1 MAPRGKSSFV
11 CRECAYVSPGWLG
24 RCPGCGEWN
33 TIEESAP
40 APVSPRGVG
49 RRGAGAAVAAPA
61 PLRLIDVD
69 PASQARLTTGLGEFD
84 RVLGGGLVAGSVVLV
99 GGEPGVGKSTL
110 LLQTLLDLEER
121 AVSTLLVS
129 GEESAA
135 QVKLRSVRLGGE
147 GSRLRLL
154 PETQTEGVVAALEH
168 LKPAVCV
175 VDSVQ
180 TLWSAEVG
188 SVPGSVAQIRDAAAQ
203 LLRVAKDNG
212 IALVLVGHV
221 TKEGELAGPRVLE
234 HMVDAVLSFEGERA
248 QPFRILRA
256 VKNRFGS
263 TNEVGV
269 FQMAERGLEEV
280 PDPASVFLD
289 DGDLRSGSVVV
300 PVLEGS
306 RCLLAEVQALVAP
319 SNLAMPQRVARGVD
333 RNRLAMIVA
342 VLSRRARLPLL
353 KCDIFVNVG
362 GGLALEDPAADLAV
376 ALAIASAWRDGT
388 DGHGLAA
395 FGEVSLTGKVRY
407 ALQGE
412 KRIQELMRRGFP
424 QIFVPGRNAD
434 EFASAAGIGGAPG
447 LGAGGKSAHGRAGA
461 TMSALKLVA
470 VTDVAEAAKRAV
482 GAKSGVD
489 AATGR
494 HGAG

>member
-1 MAPRGKSSFV
+1 MRKGSFV
-11 CRECAYVSPGWLG
+11 CRECGYSSPGWLG
-24 RCPGCGEWN
+24 RCPGCGQWN
-33 TIEESAP
+33 TISEETV
-40 APVSPRGVG
+40 PVRPGP
-49 RRGAGAAVAAPA
+49 RGAGRAAPA
-61 PLRLIDVD
+61 PPTPAPVRLTDVD
-69 PASQARLTTGLGEFD
+69 LDAQSRIHSGLAEFD
-84 RVLGGGLVAGSVVLV
+84 RVLGGGFVAGSVVLV

-110 LLQTLLDLEER
+110 LLQSLLSMESR
-121 AVSTLLVS
+121 GVSTLLVS
-129 GEESAA
+129 GEESAG

-154 PETQTEGVVAALEH
+154 PETQTETVVAALEH

-180 TLWSAEVG
+180 TLWSGEVG
-188 SVPGSVAQIRDAAAQ
+188 SAPGSVAQIRDATAQ

-212 IALVLVGHV
+212 ISLVLVGHV

-234 HMVDAVLSFEGERA
+234 HMVDGVLSFEGERA

-269 FQMAERGLEEV
+269 FQMAEQGLVEV
-280 PDPASVFLD
+280 PDPASVFLEE
-289 DGDLRSGSVVV
+289 GDLRSGSVVV
-300 PVLEGS
+300 PVLEGT
-306 RCLLAEVQALVAP
+306 RCLLAEVQALVAA

-353 KCDIFVNVG
+353 KCDIFVNVA
-362 GGLALEDPAADLAV
+362 GGLALEDPAAYLAV
-376 ALAIASAWRDGT
+376 ALAIATAWRNGADGR
-388 DGHGLAA
+388 GVAA

-412 KRIQELMRRGFP
+412 KRIQELVRRGFP
-424 QIFVPGRNAD
+424 QILVPGRNVE
-434 EFASAAGIGGAPG
+434 EFSK
-447 LGAGGKSAHGRAGA
+447 AGGRISGLR
-461 TMSALKLVA
+461 LEA
-470 VTDVAEAAKRAV
+470 VSDVEQAV
-482 GAKSGVD
+482 KQVTARSNGG
-489 AATGR
+489 
-494 HGAG
+494 

>member
-1 MAPRGKSSFV
+1 
-11 CRECAYVSPGWLG
+11 L
-24 RCPGCGEWN
+24 
-33 TIEESAP
+33 
-40 APVSPRGVG
+40 
-49 RRGAGAAVAAPA
+49 
-61 PLRLIDVD
+61 
-69 PASQARLTTGLGEFD
+69 
-84 RVLGGGLVAGSVVLV
+84 

-110 LLQTLLDLEER
+110 LLQTLLGMEAR
-121 AVSTLLVS
+121 GVPALLVS

-147 GSRLRLL
+147 ASKLRLVT
-154 PETQTEGVVAALEH
+154 ETQTESVVAALEH

-180 TLWSAEVG
+180 TLWSGQVA
-188 SVPGSVAQIRDAAAQ
+188 SAPGSVAQIRDAAGQ

-221 TKEGELAGPRVLE
+221 TKDGELAGPRVLE

-269 FQMAERGLEEV
+269 FQMAEQGLVEV
-280 PDPASVFLD
+280 PDPSSVFLEE
-289 DGDLRSGSVVV
+289 GDLRSGSVVV

-342 VLSRRARLPLL
+342 VLDRRAKLPLL
-353 KCDIFVNVG
+353 KCDIFVNVA
-362 GGLALEDPAADLAV
+362 GGLTLEDPAADLAV
-376 ALAIASAWRDGT
+376 ALAIATAWRDGS

-407 ALQGE
+407 VLQGD
-412 KRIQELMRRGFP
+412 KRIQELARRRFP
-424 QIFVPGRNAD
+424 RIVVPGRNAE
-434 EFASAAGIGGAPG
+434 EFTGTGGAADG
-447 LGAGGKSAHGRAGA
+447 LR
-461 TMSALKLVA
+461 LEA
-470 VTDVAEAAKRAV
+470 VGDVAEAVKQATARSM
-482 GAKSGVD
+482 SGK
-489 AATGR
+489 AASDPGT
-494 HGAG
+494 

>member
-1 MAPRGKSSFV
+1 MTRRRSSFI
-11 CRECAYVSPGWLG
+11 CQECGYVSPGWLG
-24 RCPGCGEWN
+24 RCPGCGQWN
-33 TIEESAP
+33 TIIEEAVPANVGARRAAPPPAAP
-40 APVSPRGVG
+40 APVHLS
-49 RRGAGAAVAAPA
+49 
-61 PLRLIDVD
+61 DVD
-69 PASQARLTTGLGEFD
+69 PGSQTRIDAGLDEFN

-110 LLQTLLDLEER
+110 LLQALLSMESR
-121 AVSTLLVS
+121 GVSTLLIS
-129 GEESAA
+129 GEESSA
-135 QVKLRSVRLGGE
+135 QVKLRSVRLGGQA
-147 GSRLRLL
+147 SKLRLL
-154 PETQTEGVVAALEH
+154 PETQTEALVHALEQ

-180 TLWSAEVG
+180 TLWSEEVG
-188 SVPGSVAQIRDAAAQ
+188 STPGSVAQIKDATAQ
-203 LLRVAKDNG
+203 LLRVAKDND

-269 FQMAERGLEEV
+269 FQMAEQGLVEV
-280 PDPASVFLD
+280 ADPASVFLEE
-289 DGDLRSGSVVV
+289 GDLRSGSVVV
-300 PVLEGS
+300 PVMEGS

-342 VLSRRARLPLL
+342 VLNRRARLPLF
-353 KCDIFVNVG
+353 KCDIFVNVA

-376 ALAIASAWRDGT
+376 ALAIASAWRDG
-388 DGHGLAA
+388 GGGEGVAA

-407 ALQGE
+407 DLSGE
-412 KRIQELMRRGFP
+412 KRIQELARRGFP
-424 QIFVPGRNAD
+424 QILVPARNAE
-434 EFASAAGIGGAPG
+434 EFSGSGGVPKG
-447 LGAGGKSAHGRAGA
+447 LR
-461 TMSALKLVA
+461 LQA
-470 VTDVAEAAKRAV
+470 VTDVAEAVRY
-482 GAKSGVD
+482 
-489 AATGR
+489 ATAR
-494 HGAG
+494 STSD

>member
-1 MAPRGKSSFV
+1 MS
-11 CRECAYVSPGWLG
+11 
-24 RCPGCGEWN
+24 
-33 TIEESAP
+33 
-40 APVSPRGVG
+40 
-49 RRGAGAAVAAPA
+49 
-61 PLRLIDVD
+61 
-69 PASQARLTTGLGEFD
+69 
-84 RVLGGGLVAGSVVLV
+84 GSVVLV

-110 LLQTLLDLEER
+110 LLQSLLSMESR
-121 AVSTLLVS
+121 GVSTLLVS
-129 GEESAA
+129 GEESAG

-154 PETQTEGVVAALEH
+154 PETQTETVVAALEH

-180 TLWSAEVG
+180 TLWSGEVG
-188 SVPGSVAQIRDAAAQ
+188 SAPGSVAQIRDATAQ

-212 IALVLVGHV
+212 ISLVLVGHV

-234 HMVDAVLSFEGERA
+234 HMVDGVLSFEGERA

-269 FQMAERGLEEV
+269 FQMAEQGLVEV
-280 PDPASVFLD
+280 PDPASVFLEE
-289 DGDLRSGSVVV
+289 GDLRSGSVVV
-300 PVLEGS
+300 PVLEGT
-306 RCLLAEVQALVAP
+306 RCLLAEVQALVAA

-353 KCDIFVNVG
+353 KCDIFVNVA

-376 ALAIASAWRDGT
+376 ALAIATAWRDGT
-388 DGHGLAA
+388 DRQGVAA

-412 KRIQELMRRGFP
+412 KRIQELVRRGFP
-424 QIFVPGRNAD
+424 QILVPGRNVE
-434 EFASAAGIGGAPG
+434 EFSK
-447 LGAGGKSAHGRAGA
+447 AGGRISGLR
-461 TMSALKLVA
+461 LEA
-470 VTDVAEAAKRAV
+470 VSDVEQAV
-482 GAKSGVD
+482 KQVTARSNGG
-489 AATGR
+489 
-494 HGAG
+494 